1 MLAEKALRKHVAI
14 IHAYSM
20 MSALQRK
27 IVNVLLYEA
36 IHSKNNGS
44 NHNSV
49 AIECLMPF
57 SKLANAVNFNSNNTQ
72 YLKEAI
78 DGLASLKIEWNLL
91 KDKAPTDISFLNL
104 RILHGS
110 PTFYQNGAFNFSF
123 HKFMLDLAGNPLIYG
138 TIDIDIQSQ
147 FESKYGHSFYE
158 NSTRFVNLQKSKII
172 QLDTFRKLLGVSE
185 SKYPS
190 MRELTRNVIKPS
202 LEEVN
207 DRASFVVNIKN
218 IRLGRKI
225 TGFEIS
231 VESKNKVSRVN
242 RQVANQ
248 QHGRVLEAIKQS
260 FGKVNASVLE
270 NILKSYSNEYVLE
283 KITYTKQHVKKEK
296 SGFYPIAYFMS
307 ALRDNYKSSEQLIEE
322 HKEQKTSNTYND
334 EWRKKL
340 HALQSDLGHWRRH
353 LEYAQVGKNP
363 SLAENAKK
371 IILQCEERLQLHL
384 LEQPN
389 DMLIKEV
396 G

>member
-1 MLAEKALRKHVAI
+1 MLAEKNLRKHVAI

-27 IVNVLLYEA
+27 VVNVLLYEA
-36 IHSKNNGS
+36 IQNKNDAS
-44 NHNSV
+44 NQNSV
-49 AIECLMPF
+49 AVECLMPF
-57 SKLANAVNFNSNNTQ
+57 SKLARAVNFNSNNTQ

-110 PTFYQNGAFNFSF
+110 PTFYQDGAFNFSF
-123 HKFMLDLAGNPLIYG
+123 HKFMLDLVGNPSIYG
-138 TIDIDIQSQ
+138 TIDIDIQSK
-147 FESKYGHSFYE
+147 FESKYGHSLYE
-158 NSTRFVNLQKSKII
+158 NSTRFVHLQKSKII
-172 QLDTFRKLLGVSE
+172 QLDTFRKLLGVNE

-207 DRASFVVNIKN
+207 DRAGFVVNIEN
-218 IRLGRKI
+218 VRLGRKV

-231 VESKNKVSRVN
+231 VESKNKTSPVN
-242 RQVANQ
+242 KQPENEKQ
-248 QHGRVLEAIKQS
+248 GRVLETIKQV
-260 FGKVNASVLE
+260 FGKISETVLD
-270 NILKSYSNEYVLE
+270 NLLKNYSEDYILE
-283 KITYTKQHVKKEK
+283 KIAYTKQHAKKEK
-296 SGFYPIAYFMS
+296 TGFYPIAYFMS
-307 ALRDNYKSSEQLIEE
+307 ALRDDYKSSEQVVEE
-322 HKEQKTSNTYND
+322 NKEQKTNNNHNN
-334 EWRKKL
+334 EWREKL

-353 LEYAQVGKNP
+353 LEYAEASENP

-371 IILQCEERLQLHL
+371 IILQCEERLQKHL
-384 LEQPN
+384 LEQPK
-389 DMLIKEV
+389 DVMTSEV